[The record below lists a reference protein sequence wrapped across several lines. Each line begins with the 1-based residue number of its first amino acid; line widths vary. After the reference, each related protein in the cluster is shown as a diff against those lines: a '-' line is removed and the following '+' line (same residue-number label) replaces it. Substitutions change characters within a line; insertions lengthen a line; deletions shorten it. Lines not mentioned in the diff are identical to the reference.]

1 LILEAAFI
9 QEVWHCFMENKDNLA
24 RKLGRVRPV
33 GMTERL
39 PVARWDYREI
49 HQYMVSDIFDNWYQ
63 GLNFF

>member
-1 LILEAAFI
+1 
-9 QEVWHCFMENKDNLA
+9 MENKDNLA
-24 RKLGRVRPV
+24 RKLGRVSPV

>member
-1 LILEAAFI
+1 
-9 QEVWHCFMENKDNLA
+9 MENKDNLA
-24 RKLGRVRPV
+24 RKPGRVRPG

-39 PVARWDYREI
+39 SVARWDYREI